1 MELYAMTL
9 ETRLRVTVNGLFVDS
24 GDVLLIHQMTLPEI
38 DCLDLPGG
46 GLEAEEP
53 VLDGLRREIQ
63 EETGITAFEII
74 QLLTV
79 TDSFFPDPLM
89 EGRQLHNVNIIYQC
103 SVDRQSCVLSSSD
116 PEIGA
121 KGIQWIL
128 INTITADICSVRC
141 WQALNALTS
150 IHNLVD

>member
-63 EETGITAFEII
+63 EETGIIGLWTNLKQKMDERAIRGEKISDMRNRS
-74 QLLTV
+74 
-79 TDSFFPDPLM
+79 TDDL
-89 EGRQLHNVNIIYQC
+89 G
-103 SVDRQSCVLSSSD
+103 
-116 PEIGA
+116 
-121 KGIQWIL
+121 
-128 INTITADICSVRC
+128 VRK
-141 WQALNALTS
+141 
-150 IHNLVD
+150 

>member
-1 MELYAMTL
+1 MTL

-24 GDVLLIHQMTLPEI
+24 GEVLLIHQMTLPEV
-38 DCLDLPGG
+38 DCWDLPGG
-46 GLEAEEP
+46 GLEPQET

-63 EETGITAFEII
+63 EETGITSFEINR
-74 QLLTV
+74 LLTA

-103 SVDRQSCVLSSSD
+103 SVDRQSCILSSAD

-121 KGIQWIL
+121 KGIQWIP

-141 WQALNALTS
+141 WQALNVFL
-150 IHNLVD
+150 NLDKI

>member
-1 MELYAMTL
+1 MTTL

-63 EETGITAFEII
+63 EETGITTFEII

-89 EGRQLHNVNIIYQC
+89 EGRILHNVNIIYLC
-103 SVDRQSCVLSSSD
+103 SVDRQSCILSSSD

-150 IHNLVD
+150 IRNLVD

>member
-1 MELYAMTL
+1 MTTL

-38 DCLDLPGG
+38 DCWDLPGG

-63 EETGITAFEII
+63 EETGITTFKII
-74 QLLTV
+74 RLLTV

-89 EGRQLHNVNIIYQC
+89 EGRILHNVNIIYLC

-121 KGIQWIL
+121 KGIQWIP

-141 WQALNALTS
+141 WQSLNALTKGN
-150 IHNLVD
+150 I

>member
-1 MELYAMTL
+1 MTL

-38 DCLDLPGG
+38 DCWDLPGG
-46 GLEAEEP
+46 GLEAEEL

-63 EETGITAFEII
+63 EETGITSFEII

-89 EGRQLHNVNIIYQC
+89 HGRQLHNVNIVYLC
-103 SVDRQSCVLSSSD
+103 SVDRQSCILSSSD
-116 PEIGA
+116 PEIGE
-121 KGIQWIL
+121 KGIQWIPM
-128 INTITADICSVRC
+128 NTITADICSVRC
-141 WQALNALTS
+141 WQSLSVLLEQQS
-150 IHNLVD
+150 LHRK

>member
-1 MELYAMTL
+1 MTL

-38 DCLDLPGG
+38 DCWDLPGG